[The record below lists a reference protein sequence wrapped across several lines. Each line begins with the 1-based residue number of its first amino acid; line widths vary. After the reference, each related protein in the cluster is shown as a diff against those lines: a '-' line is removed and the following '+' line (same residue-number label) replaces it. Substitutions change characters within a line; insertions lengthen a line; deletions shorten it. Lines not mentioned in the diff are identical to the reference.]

1 MASQRAEQSGQR
13 GPTPIRIRLNPFQHR
28 VVEKCPGQHPGETGD
43 VGSVNRADMDDH
55 LDRLT
60 IRTDCGVRRTMRA
73 LRLVEFKR
81 DPELVEVPEPTPAP
95 GQVVVEVGAAG
106 ACHSDLHI
114 IHDLDAAFTPWRLP
128 FTLGHENAGRVHA
141 LGEGVS
147 GFAVGDPVAVYGAW
161 GCGTCA
167 RCSVG
172 VENYCERSQAAGVG
186 GLGGGLGLDGGM
198 ADYLLVPSDRHL
210 VRLPDGL
217 DPVCAAPLTD
227 AGLTS
232 YHAIRRSW
240 PKLTPDSAIVLIGVG
255 GLGHVGVQIARATT
269 GAQVIAV
276 DVKPEALDLAR
287 RVGAHHTLVSD
298 AGAAPAIRA
307 LTGGRGADVLIDFV
321 GTATTLQLARDA
333 ARTMADITIVGIA
346 GGEVPV
352 SFFSQPYEASIASTY
367 WGTRPELVELLS
379 LAARGDVTVEHTVYS
394 LDDAAQAYRDL
405 HAGQVIGRAVI
416 VP

>member
-1 MASQRAEQSGQR
+1 
-13 GPTPIRIRLNPFQHR
+13 
-28 VVEKCPGQHPGETGD
+28 
-43 VGSVNRADMDDH
+43 
-55 LDRLT
+55 
-60 IRTDCGVRRTMRA
+60 MRA

-81 DPELVEVPEPTPAP
+81 EPELVEIPEPTPGP
-95 GQVVVEVGAAG
+95 GEVVIEVGAAG

-114 IHDLDAAFTPWRLP
+114 MFDLDAAYTPWPLP
-128 FTLGHENAGRVHA
+128 FTLGHENAGRIHS
-141 LGEGVS
+141 LGEGLS
-147 GFAVGDPVAVYGAW
+147 EYEIGEPVAVYGAW

-172 VENYCERSQAAGVG
+172 IENYCERSQFTG
-186 GLGGGLGLDGGM
+186 GGGLGIDGGM
-198 ADYLLVPSDRHL
+198 ADYLLVPSQRHL

-217 DPVCAAPLTD
+217 DPVTAAPLTD

-240 PKLTPDSAIVLIGVG
+240 PKLTPDATIVLIGVG

-276 DVKPEALDLAR
+276 DVKPEALELAR

-298 AGAAPAIRA
+298 DNAASAIRE
-307 LTGGRGADVLIDFV
+307 LTGGHGADVLIDFV
-321 GTATTLQLARDA
+321 GTATTLQLARSA

-346 GGEVPV
+346 GGEIPV
-352 SFFSQPYEASIASTY
+352 SFFSQPYEAAITSTY
-367 WGTRPELVELLS
+367 WGTRPELVELLA
-379 LAARGDVTVEHTVYS
+379 LAARGDVTVEHTVYP
-394 LDDAAQAYRDL
+394 LEDGAQAYRDL
-405 HAGQVIGRAVI
+405 HAGKVSGRAVI